1 MMSNVIF
8 LLELLV
14 FKIPSRIEVGWLST
28 ENREKLIKLFRRKIR
43 ENKILGITWK
53 RKIKLWVRHILDPG
67 VSDSTFT
74 KKDYNNVLHIFLH
87 PNTTAF

>member
-43 ENKILGITWK
+43 ENKILGIT
-53 RKIKLWVRHILDPG
+53 
-67 VSDSTFT
+67 
-74 KKDYNNVLHIFLH
+74 
-87 PNTTAF
+87 